1 MSLQSRIESLKD
13 RHQTLE
19 TRISEE
25 DQRPKPDS
33 DAVARM
39 KHKKL
44 RLKDEM
50 ERLSSRIQ

>member
-1 MSLQSRIESLKD
+1 MSVQSRIESLKD

-19 TRISEE
+19 ARLAEE
-25 DQRPKPDS
+25 DQRPKPDP
-33 DAVARM
+33 DALLRM
-39 KHKKL
+39 KHQKL

>member
-1 MSLQSRIESLKD
+1 MSVQSRIESLKD

-19 TRISEE
+19 TRIAEE

-33 DAVARM
+33 DALTRM

-44 RLKDEM
+44 RLKDEL
-50 ERLSSRIQ
+50 ERLSRRIQ